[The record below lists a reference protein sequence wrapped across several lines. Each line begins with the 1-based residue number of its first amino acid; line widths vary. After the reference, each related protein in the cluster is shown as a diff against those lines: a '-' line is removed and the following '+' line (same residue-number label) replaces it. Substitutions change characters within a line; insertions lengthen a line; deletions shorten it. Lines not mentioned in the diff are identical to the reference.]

1 MGRRGIKSKIEKW
14 EKREKKRR
22 EEEGGIS
29 KHLANILV
37 LSKLAWLCKLILKK

>member
-1 MGRRGIKSKIEKW
+1 MERNIEKW
-14 EKREKKRR
+14 EKREKRR

-37 LSKLAWLCKLILKK
+37 LRKLAWLCKLILKK